1 MEFSEPGLL
10 TIYPV
15 LVAYKERMTQLPG
28 LKEYLEEPECPD
40 GEWNGNE
47 HLLTKQWFTNPSK
60 AIEDNMKLL
69 YSLKYFEYAKIA
81 GKTFP

>member
-1 MEFSEPGLL
+1 
-10 TIYPV
+10 
-15 LVAYKERMTQLPG
+15 LPG

-47 HLLTKQWFTNPSK
+47 HLLAKQWFTNPSK